1 MASTFA
7 TLIGGRAAAGT
18 TLEDL
23 IATVAPG
30 LSFPSYIQGWLRFDI
45 SHVIGLLS
53 LFSAMLH
60 VIELIKR
67 ILLATCAV
75 LIPFVTASASVP
87 ANDQLNEDV
96 VSYLQNLSAPG
107 TRIVTAHTETIDVH
121 KTQFWNKKSTRDDSK
136 TGESQ
141 PVAYTPTF
149 GSSWHWHG
157 GSLLVIRRASAKSY
171 GPMNSGTPDQYA
183 TTPNGK
189 EPLLI
194 LCLGRS
200 LKPIYGFLDA
210 CREHRKNQ
218 RKGFVSVHT
227 RQSEIGPTWWNT
239 NILKP
244 KRDINTIYLNEEKK
258 RNLMSDIEEYLKAD
272 TQKYYQ
278 QCGIPYRRGYLLHGP
293 PGTGKSSLGLALA
306 SYFNVDMYIFELASI
321 RSDEELKTLFSL
333 LPRRCIVLLED
344 IDAVGLQNRKRLAI
358 DCNGPLEDSSD
369 EDERP
374 NGFQKRS
381 ACSLSGLLNAI
392 DGVASPEGRI
402 IIMTTNAVERI
413 DPALIRDGRIDLRV
427 YLGNVDVQSA
437 KSMFLA
443 MYKHGTMA
451 TCSNA
456 KNDPNSMLS
465 NIGRQ
470 TINCATHY
478 SEKDVVLSLAHVFFQ
493 QIPNDHVSPAK
504 LQGYLLKHKNDPT
517 AAVDNLEGFLKEC
530 KK

>member
-244 KRDINTIYLNEEKK
+244 KRDINTIYLNEEK
-258 RNLMSDIEEYLKAD
+258 SV
-272 TQKYYQ
+272 T
-278 QCGIPYRRGYLLHGP
+278 
-293 PGTGKSSLGLALA
+293 
-306 SYFNVDMYIFELASI
+306 
-321 RSDEELKTLFSL
+321 
-333 LPRRCIVLLED
+333 
-344 IDAVGLQNRKRLAI
+344 
-358 DCNGPLEDSSD
+358 
-369 EDERP
+369 
-374 NGFQKRS
+374 
-381 ACSLSGLLNAI
+381 
-392 DGVASPEGRI
+392 
-402 IIMTTNAVERI
+402 
-413 DPALIRDGRIDLRV
+413 
-427 YLGNVDVQSA
+427 
-437 KSMFLA
+437 
-443 MYKHGTMA
+443 
-451 TCSNA
+451 
-456 KNDPNSMLS
+456 
-465 NIGRQ
+465 
-470 TINCATHY
+470 
-478 SEKDVVLSLAHVFFQ
+478 
-493 QIPNDHVSPAK
+493 
-504 LQGYLLKHKNDPT
+504 
-517 AAVDNLEGFLKEC
+517 
-530 KK
+530 